1 MAKREKKTPA
11 SPQGQVAGHFLPQ
24 PPITPSYFSMLQG
37 PGTNK
42 LTQISLKRKVPP
54 VDPITGTATI
64 SYGNLTVSIENFI
77 KLAAGGPRVSTYKL
91 FDLCAIALTQLNS
104 YRTSSDPKTV
114 VVITLDDYM
123 EHFGIPMTKP
133 SRDKARRRV
142 KEDLDFLFNMSM
154 SWQEGSGKEARDYKT
169 RIIAAREIQNSKIFV
184 EFSLGMATYLTNAY
198 IMSYPSALFK
208 TDDRIPSAYHIGKKL
223 ALHYSMTNNQRKG
236 TANLISVKSLL
247 DAAPDIPSY
256 KEVMEKDRHLSQ
268 RIIAPF
274 EKALNSLPAFLADWR
289 YVGPKGAPLA
299 DEQKENFDYSV
310 FIESYI
316 QFELVSA
323 PQLPGPV

>member
-1 MAKREKKTPA
+1 MAEKPKKRPD
-11 SPQGQVAGHFLPQ
+11 SLQGQVAGHFLPQ
-24 PPITPSYFSMLQG
+24 PPISPSYFSMLQG

-42 LTQISLKRKVPP
+42 LTQITLKRKQPP

-64 SYGNLTVSIENFI
+64 NYGNLTVAIENFM
-77 KLAAGGPRVSTYKL
+77 KLASGGPRVSTYKL

-104 YRTSSDPKTV
+104 YRTTAEPKTV
-114 VVITLDDYM
+114 VVISLDDYM

-154 SWQEGSGKEARDYKT
+154 SWQEGAGEHARDYKT
-169 RIIAAREIQNSKIFV
+169 RIISAREIQNSKIYV

-198 IMSYPSALFK
+198 IMPYPSALFK

-223 ALHYSMTNNQRKG
+223 ALHFSMTNNQKKG

-256 KEVMEKDRHLSQ
+256 KDVMEKDRHLSQ
-268 RIIAPF
+268 RIITPF
-274 EKALNSLPAFLADWR
+274 EKALNSLPAFLAEWR
-289 YVGPKGAPLA
+289 YVGPKGVPLSN
-299 DEQKENFDYSV
+299 DQKENFDYSV
-310 FIESYI
+310 FIECYI

-323 PQLPGPV
+323 PQLPG